1 MELFYKMKHL
11 KTVALIFA
19 VMFVCAALASC
30 GKDKNGVPS
39 GMIEVGGEL
48 NTEYRLFVPNDWTAD
63 IETGFVSAHAQD
75 GSNVS
80 VQAISTSGVFSS
92 STDYLIR
99 IDNETYNGL
108 TEYFEKA
115 YLPTIKTTFAS
126 LSLDEQYTQGQK
138 LGDEERA
145 CKYVYSVTSGGKDYK
160 LMQVIAVHGSN
171 IYIFTYTAR
180 TPNYDKH
187 LEEVT
192 DKILQNFIFR

>member
-1 MELFYKMKHL
+1 MNKIKI
-11 KTVALIFA
+11 TALIFA
-19 VMFVCAALASC
+19 IMFVCAALVSC
-30 GKDKNGVPS
+30 GKDKDGVPS

-48 NTEYRLFVPNDWTAD
+48 NTEYRLFVPNDWTVD
-63 IETGFVSAHAQD
+63 IATGFVSAHAQD

-80 VQAISTSGVFSS
+80 VQVVSTGGVYTSS
-92 STDYLIR
+92 ADYIVR

-108 TEYFEKA
+108 TEYFEKV
-115 YLPTIKTTFAS
+115 YLPTIQTTFAS

-145 CKYVYSVTSGGKDYK
+145 CKYVYSVTSGEKDYK
-160 LMQVIAVHGSN
+160 IMQILAVHGSE

-180 TPNYDKH
+180 EPNYDKH
-187 LEEVT
+187 LEEVN

>member
-1 MELFYKMKHL
+1 MNKIKI
-11 KTVALIFA
+11 TALIFA
-19 VMFVCAALASC
+19 IMFVCAALVSC
-30 GKDKNGVPS
+30 GKDKDGVPS

-48 NTEYRLFVPNDWTAD
+48 NTEYRLFVPNDWTVD
-63 IETGFVSAHAQD
+63 IATGFVSAHAQD

-80 VQAISTSGVFSS
+80 VQVVSTGGVYTSS
-92 STDYLIR
+92 ADYIVR

-108 TEYFEKA
+108 TEYFEKV
-115 YLPTIKTTFAS
+115 YLPTIQTTFAS
-126 LSLDEQYTQGQK
+126 LTLDEQYTQGQK

-160 LMQVIAVHGSN
+160 IMQILAVHGSE

-180 TPNYDKH
+180 EPNYDKH
-187 LEEVT
+187 LEEVN